1 MTSLDDAGKVF
12 WPGTAW
18 TVAMDAGGTEQAHA
32 GHLPAVGLVVN
43 PIAGMGGRVGLKG
56 TDGEATLAEAR
67 RRGAEPPAPARVRAF
82 LGRLGGGIARVR
94 WLTAAGPMGEDLLRE
109 AGGGTLPIEVVYRPP
124 SKATMPRDTREC
136 CAAFLAEGAS
146 AIVFCGGDGTARDV
160 HAAVGSMCPVLG
172 VPAGVK
178 MYSGVFALSPEAAA
192 EVLMLHLDGLA
203 EEGEGEVADVD
214 EDAYRDGRLAVRLHG
229 IARIVRA
236 PLLIQAMK
244 SATVLSEEAD
254 YQEAIAK
261 YVVELLREREGTLA
275 VLGAGTTVEAVASAL
290 GVPKTPLGVDVVDVA
305 AGRVVA
311 ADASEAGLLEAIR
324 GHRGPALVV
333 VSPIGAQGF
342 VLGRGTQ
349 QISPAVVEAAGG
361 PEAVLVV
368 GTPHKLLG
376 MAVLRVDTGDATL
389 DARFSGWRRVIVGY
403 HEMRMVRVESASGA
417 PVDG

>member
-1 MTSLDDAGKVF
+1 MPIPTTVDDHIATKGVDR
-12 WPGTAW
+12 
-18 TVAMDAGGTEQAHA
+18 M
-32 GHLPAVGLVVN
+32 LVGLVVN

-82 LGRLGGGIARVR
+82 LGRLGEGVARVQ
-94 WLTAAGPMGEDLLRE
+94 WLTAAGPMGEDLLGE
-109 AGGGTLPIEVVYRPP
+109 AGATGKAVEVVHRPT
-124 SKATMPRDTREC
+124 SAATTPEDTRAA
-136 CAAFLAEGAS
+136 CAAFLARGAS

-160 HAAVGSMCPVLG
+160 QAAVGSRCPVLG

-192 EVLMLHLDGLA
+192 EVLLLRLAGEA

-214 EDAYRDGRLAVRLHG
+214 EEAYRDGRLAVRLHG
-229 IARIVRA
+229 IVRVVRA
-236 PLLIQAMK
+236 PLLVQAMK
-244 SATVLSEEAD
+244 SATVLSEESD

-275 VLGAGTTVEAVASAL
+275 VLGAGTTVEAVARAL
-290 GVPKTPLGVDVVDVA
+290 GIAKTPLGVDVVDVA
-305 AGRVVA
+305 KGTVVA
-311 ADASEAGLLEAIR
+311 TDASEAGLLEALGR
-324 GHRGPALVV
+324 HRGPALVV

-349 QISPAVVEAAGG
+349 QISPAVIEAAGG
-361 PEAVLVV
+361 PESVLVV

-376 MAVLRVDTGDATL
+376 MSVLRVDTGDAGL

-417 PVDG
+417 PADG